1 MDEYALDETKLD
13 ELAQNLPKDGII
25 LLRGTLASGKTTL
38 VRAIAKALG
47 SKSEVSS
54 PTFSILNEYDKNIFH
69 YDIYQCK
76 TDGFLRQG
84 LLENLS
90 KDGLHLIEWADE
102 DFAKILDTVG
112 FEYCIVEI
120 EYQDK
125 KRLYKVSY
133 DE

>member
-1 MDEYALDETKLD
+1 MNKFILDEAELSKLVKI
-13 ELAQNLPKDGII
+13 LPKEGII

-38 VRAIAKALG
+38 VKAIVKNLG

-76 TDGFLRQG
+76 TDGFLKQG

-90 KDGLHLIEWADE
+90 ENGLHLIEWANE
-102 DFAKILDTVG
+102 DFAEILDKLG

-120 EYQDK
+120 EYQDN
-125 KRLYKVSY
+125 KRLYKVR
-133 DE
+133 ENE

>member
-1 MDEYALDETKLD
+1 MNKFILDEAELN
-13 ELAQNLPKDGII
+13 ELAKILPKTGII

-38 VRAIAKALG
+38 VKAIVKNLG

-76 TDGFLRQG
+76 TDGFLKQG

-90 KDGLHLIEWADE
+90 ENGLHLIEWANE
-102 DFAKILDTVG
+102 DFAEILDKLG

-120 EYQDK
+120 EYQDN
-125 KRLYKVSY
+125 KRLYKVR
-133 DE
+133 ENE

>member
-1 MDEYALDETKLD
+1 MNKFILDEAELSKLVKI
-13 ELAQNLPKDGII
+13 LPKTGII

-38 VRAIAKALG
+38 VKAIAENLG
-47 SKSEVSS
+47 SKSEISS

-76 TDGFLRQG
+76 TDGFLKQG

-90 KDGLHLIEWADE
+90 ENGLHLIEWANE
-102 DFAKILDTVG
+102 DFAEILDKLG

-120 EYQDK
+120 EYQDN
-125 KRLYKVSY
+125 KRLYKVR
-133 DE
+133 ENE